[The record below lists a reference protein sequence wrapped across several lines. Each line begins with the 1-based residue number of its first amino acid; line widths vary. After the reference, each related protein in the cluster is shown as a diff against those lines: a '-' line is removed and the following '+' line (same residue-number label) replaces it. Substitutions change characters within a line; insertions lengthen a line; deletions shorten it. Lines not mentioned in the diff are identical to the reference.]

1 MADHLAV
8 WRSLTACKKPERLM
22 KMQSWSPV
30 FAEEMNGKRQLLRL
44 QLPEN
49 TADLRGMRQ
58 EEAMRALEDAIDD
71 CPVDSALFVIHGRG
85 SGRIKAAVRERLK
98 RHPLVDNFGDEL
110 KSAGGCTV
118 VELK

>member
-1 MADHLAV
+1 MAD
-8 WRSLTACKKPERLM
+8 E
-22 KMQSWSPV
+22 MQPWTSV
-30 FAEEMNGKRQLLRL
+30 FAEESQNGQRQLLRL

-58 EEAMRALEDAIDD
+58 EEAMRALEDAIDG

-85 SGRIKAAVRERLK
+85 SGRIKAAVRDHLK
-98 RHPLVDNFGDEL
+98 RHSLVDKFEDEP